1 MLRKT
6 FVFSSIFLGLFICLF
21 ITNLLIITKKDLN
34 EYQNIQNR
42 SAQIDSKTVYQ
53 KRANV
58 KKDLYIVD
66 NFARKRY
73 SIKSDLST
81 IFINRKNDRYILKE
95 NLDKI
100 TLICF
105 ENSLD
110 NQFEHVKYITA
121 QSGVYFFPT
130 HKFELSDVDL
140 SFVNTMKGLDI
151 ALNEPY
157 FKGKANKLHFSI
169 YEKKP
174 KIEALNFIG
183 SFDPKKES
191 KCEK

>member
-6 FVFSSIFLGLFICLF
+6 FVYSSIFLALFVGLF
-21 ITNLLIITKKDLN
+21 ITNLLITTKKDLL
-34 EYQNIQNR
+34 EYQKIQNR
-42 SAQIDSKTVYQ
+42 SSGIDSKTVYQ
-53 KRANV
+53 KRTNV

-66 NFARKRY
+66 NFTRKHY

-105 ENSLD
+105 ENSMD
-110 NQFEHVKYITA
+110 NKLEHIKHITA

-130 HKFELSDVDL
+130 HKFELSDVNL

-151 ALNEPY
+151 EPY
-157 FKGKANKLHFSI
+157 FKGKANKLLLSI
-169 YEKKP
+169 HEKKP